1 MKRNSKFDDSYFC
14 DKWSV
19 LLEAFIFIEVS
30 ETANSFVKRC
40 TREKKNFASFI
51 KTRFYWKQSCIK
63 MRKYAKTLL
72 MLIRATNWELSF
84 LYQLQPFQNLG
95 ILFKLYFQ
103 TFQTLLYLLNLEGRF
118 FERACFLGCLFFFR
132 SRVRVGSSLQVML
145 LTTLILGFIRAM
157 LWWSVFIH
165 NFTFFSARTSRLI
178 PCIIAF
184 AAIIFPDSIIAEI
197 LRAFH
202 DWNILQSKSWIW

>member
-1 MKRNSKFDDSYFC
+1 
-14 DKWSV
+14 
-19 LLEAFIFIEVS
+19 
-30 ETANSFVKRC
+30 
-40 TREKKNFASFI
+40 
-51 KTRFYWKQSCIK
+51 

-157 LWWSVFIH
+157 LWLSAFIH
-165 NFTFFSARTSRLI
+165 NFTFFSARISMLI